1 MNMITTKRV
10 KRQGSS
16 LVTILTKELKDL
28 GIKEGDLVEIEI
40 KRTGGVTEDT
50 PPVDH

>member
-1 MNMITTKRV
+1 MITTKKI

-16 LVTILTKELKDL
+16 LVIILTKELKDMGL
-28 GIKEGDLVEIEI
+28 KEGDLVEVEI